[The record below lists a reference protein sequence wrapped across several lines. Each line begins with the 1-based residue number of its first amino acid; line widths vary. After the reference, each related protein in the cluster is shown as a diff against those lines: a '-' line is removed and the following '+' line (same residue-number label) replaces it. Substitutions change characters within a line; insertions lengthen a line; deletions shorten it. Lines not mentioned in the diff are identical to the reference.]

1 MKCVYTIPVMVI
13 FMYQLGMSMK
23 GQENTGSID
32 FGETN
37 FQWVGKFAN
46 MESVN
51 NNEDW
56 LHPTGSVSVVDTISF
71 EIILYI
77 RSALWVAVGVKFIN
91 LINLCQRAHLCF
103 KWS

>member
-13 FMYQLGMSMK
+13 FMYQLGMSRK

-32 FGETN
+32 FGVTNN

-46 MESVN
+46 IESVN

-56 LHPTGSVSVVDTISF
+56 LHPTCSVSVVDIISF
-71 EIILYI
+71 KNMY
-77 RSALWVAVGVKFIN
+77 KKQY
-91 LINLCQRAHLCF
+91 LCKMRGENRLFQHKNNA
-103 KWS
+103 KIQW